1 MDPSPRRDPVAA
13 PVIVVGAGPAGLAV
27 GACLRRAGIEPVL
40 LERERTVASSW
51 RRHYDRLH
59 LHTDRAHSSLPGF
72 PLPREYPRFP
82 SRQQVVDYLEA
93 YARAHGLAP
102 RLGEEVTAARPCD
115 GGWEVETPAELYRGG
130 ALVLATGYNSVPVRP
145 SWPGLDTYR
154 GAVLHSAEYRSGDP
168 FRGNDVLVVGL
179 GNSGGEIAIDLVE
192 HGARPSVSVRSAVN
206 LLPRELLGLP
216 ILTWALALAAL
227 PPRLAD
233 ALAAP
238 LLRASVGDPRRLG
251 LRKAAQ
257 GPLASIGSRAR
268 IPLIDVGTVRL
279 IREGRVRVR
288 PGIDRFTERGAVFE
302 GGAEEQFDAVV
313 LATGYRHDLARLLPG
328 LEGVLGAD
336 GRPLAS
342 GRECAVP
349 GLYLCGLF
357 VAPTGM
363 LREIGLEARRIAE
376 AIARARSSRAS
387 VRRP

>member
-1 MDPSPRRDPVAA
+1 MDPSPRRDPVTA

-51 RRHYDRLH
+51 RRHYDRL
-59 LHTDRAHSSLPGF
+59 
-72 PLPREYPRFP
+72 
-82 SRQQVVDYLEA
+82 
-93 YARAHGLAP
+93 
-102 RLGEEVTAARPCD
+102 
-115 GGWEVETPAELYRGG
+115 
-130 ALVLATGYNSVPVRP
+130 
-145 SWPGLDTYR
+145 
-154 GAVLHSAEYRSGDP
+154 
-168 FRGNDVLVVGL
+168 
-179 GNSGGEIAIDLVE
+179 
-192 HGARPSVSVRSAVN
+192 
-206 LLPRELLGLP
+206 
-216 ILTWALALAAL
+216 
-227 PPRLAD
+227 
-233 ALAAP
+233 
-238 LLRASVGDPRRLG
+238 
-251 LRKAAQ
+251 
-257 GPLASIGSRAR
+257 RAR

-302 GGAEEQFDAVV
+302 GGGEEPFDAVV
-313 LATGYRHDLARLLPG
+313 LATGYRHDLAHLLPG

-349 GLYLCGLF
+349 GLYLCGFF

-376 AIARARSSRAS
+376 AIAQARSSRAS